1 MQGQLSKT
9 EIVDLLISD
18 FYKDFA
24 KNIRDI
30 LISRE
35 SVPVLISLMID
46 IVNKNSGLTLISSF
60 KKHREKIE
68 FRSAYILEYVY
79 FYDCNFFN
87 DFYPHFFNLFPK
99 VQNESSKRHF
109 AKIMTDILKNR
120 RYTGSNEQY
129 EAIAS
134 ACIEWIINDRV
145 RVAVQVWSIET
156 LIMLRSK
163 VPFVTEILEELM
175 NQLSFK
181 PTPGMVVRLRK
192 WRNINTV

>member
-35 SVPVLISLMID
+35 SVPVLISLVID
-46 IVNKNSGLTLISSF
+46 IVNKNSSLTLISSF

-87 DFYPHFFNLFPK
+87 S
-99 VQNESSKRHF
+99 VIKR
-109 AKIMTDILKNR
+109 
-120 RYTGSNEQY
+120 
-129 EAIAS
+129 
-134 ACIEWIINDRV
+134 C
-145 RVAVQVWSIET
+145 
-156 LIMLRSK
+156 
-163 VPFVTEILEELM
+163 
-175 NQLSFK
+175 
-181 PTPGMVVRLRK
+181 
-192 WRNINTV
+192 